1 MSCSNAFAFK
11 RFTPVDAVRSVVW
24 IRAWPARIPSAGG
37 LTEQRQGPCLA
48 CYHPAFVAHGSSRDA
63 TSGTLYPASDR
74 SGLLHRVLGR
84 QLVTW
89 FPRVSGSRIDGMP
102 HRITRERMIEAI
114 RELPEDA
121 SVDDAIERLVFL
133 AKIEEGLAQL
143 DRGEGIPHD
152 EVKRRLG
159 L

>member
-1 MSCSNAFAFK
+1 
-11 RFTPVDAVRSVVW
+11 
-24 IRAWPARIPSAGG
+24 
-37 LTEQRQGPCLA
+37 
-48 CYHPAFVAHGSSRDA
+48 
-63 TSGTLYPASDR
+63 
-74 SGLLHRVLGR
+74 
-84 QLVTW
+84 
-89 FPRVSGSRIDGMP
+89 MP

-133 AKIEEGLAQL
+133 AKIEEGLGQL
-143 DRGEGIPHD
+143 DRGEGIPHE

>member
-1 MSCSNAFAFK
+1 MA
-11 RFTPVDAVRSVVW
+11 
-24 IRAWPARIPSAGG
+24 
-37 LTEQRQGPCLA
+37 
-48 CYHPAFVAHGSSRDA
+48 
-63 TSGTLYPASDR
+63 
-74 SGLLHRVLGR
+74 
-84 QLVTW
+84 
-89 FPRVSGSRIDGMP
+89 

-143 DRGEGIPHD
+143 DRGEGISHN

>member
-1 MSCSNAFAFK
+1 M
-11 RFTPVDAVRSVVW
+11 T
-24 IRAWPARIPSAGG
+24 
-37 LTEQRQGPCLA
+37 
-48 CYHPAFVAHGSSRDA
+48 
-63 TSGTLYPASDR
+63 
-74 SGLLHRVLGR
+74 
-84 QLVTW
+84 
-89 FPRVSGSRIDGMP
+89 

-152 EVKRRLG
+152 EVKLRLG